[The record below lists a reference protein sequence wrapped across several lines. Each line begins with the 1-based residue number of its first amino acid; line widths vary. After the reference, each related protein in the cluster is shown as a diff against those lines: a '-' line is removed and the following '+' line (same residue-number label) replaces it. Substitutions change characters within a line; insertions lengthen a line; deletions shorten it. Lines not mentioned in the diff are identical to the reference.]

1 MALWYYSLWEAESS
15 SVEAQLEEEYLGL
28 SKRESQRNT
37 WLFLRLSRYSYALKT
52 SSFRA
57 EPQEPYERRRD
68 FISKRILT
76 DFKKVIWQQI
86 RIYAEI
92 LACVSYVRK
101 TRWMWRFRMVSSF
114 LSDWTHDSSS
124 SEHGFL
130 ENLSSQCEFAR
141 VNAQKSSSLYV

>member
-28 SKRESQRNT
+28 SKRGSQWNT
-37 WLFLRLSRYSYALKT
+37 WLFLWLSRYSYVLKT
-52 SSFRA
+52 SDFRS

-68 FISKRILT
+68 FLSKRILT